1 MAEPNCL
8 GVAELNRYGV
18 AEPNCLGVAEL
29 NRYGVAEPNCLGV
42 AELNRYGV
50 ARGQLPGGPRA
61 LSNRAARL
69 TVTAAQGSRLPSRRR
84 TPIYGE
90 RLTAHPYRLPL
101 PMALLSS
108 ADAIAALTAAGWT
121 AYRSPARANGRCQT
135 LCYVV
140 GGQPVNLGRLR
151 QLACEVLSPAAEPVA
166 TEPPAAAEPVV
177 SAEPPARAQVEI
189 DPYKQGRWQRTGIG
203 PDPVAVAERR
213 AARWAERNPEH
224 SYRVVAVAPAA
235 AEPVAPAAP
244 EPVAPVPAHPWDPG
258 TPAARERVALQGER
272 VAILWPIAQAVRGAG
287 LTLPGAWASDGP
299 VMSGEWSEARA
310 MAALWPEAIRAAAV
324 ALAAL
329 PPVTR
334 AQVDALTL
342 CRAAL
347 AWWPADV

>member
-1 MAEPNCL
+1 
-8 GVAELNRYGV
+8 
-18 AEPNCLGVAEL
+18 
-29 NRYGVAEPNCLGV
+29 
-42 AELNRYGV
+42 
-50 ARGQLPGGPRA
+50 
-61 LSNRAARL
+61 
-69 TVTAAQGSRLPSRRR
+69 
-84 TPIYGE
+84 
-90 RLTAHPYRLPL
+90 
-101 PMALLSS
+101 MALLSS

-151 QLACEVLSPAAEPVA
+151 QLAREVLSPAAV
-166 TEPPAAAEPVV
+166 TAEPAV

-189 DPYKQGRWQRTGIG
+189 DPYKQGQWQRTGIG
-203 PDPVAVAERR
+203 PDSVAVAERR

-272 VAILWPIAQAVRGAG
+272 VAILWPIAQALRGAG
-287 LTLPGAWASDGP
+287 VALPLSWATDGP
-299 VMSGEWSEARA
+299 VMAGELTLS
-310 MAALWPEAIRAAAV
+310 AALARLPLGAIAQAAA

-329 PPVTR
+329 PPVTT
-334 AQVDALTL
+334 AQDAALTL
-342 CRAAL
+342 CDTGAVPGRPYL
-347 AWWPADV
+347 

>member
-1 MAEPNCL
+1 
-8 GVAELNRYGV
+8 
-18 AEPNCLGVAEL
+18 
-29 NRYGVAEPNCLGV
+29 
-42 AELNRYGV
+42 
-50 ARGQLPGGPRA
+50 
-61 LSNRAARL
+61 
-69 TVTAAQGSRLPSRRR
+69 
-84 TPIYGE
+84 
-90 RLTAHPYRLPL
+90 
-101 PMALLSS
+101 MALLSS

-151 QLACEVLSPAAEPVA
+151 QLAREVLSAAAESPAAEP
-166 TEPPAAAEPVV
+166 PAAEPAV

-189 DPYKQGRWQRTGIG
+189 DPYKQGQWQRTGIG
-203 PDPVAVAERR
+203 PDSVAVAERR

-272 VAILWPIAQAVRGAG
+272 VAILWPIAQALRGAG
-287 LTLPGAWASDGP
+287 VALPLSWATDGP
-299 VMSGEWSEARA
+299 VMAGELTLS
-310 MAALWPEAIRAAAV
+310 AALARLPLGAIAQAAA

-329 PPVTR
+329 PPVTT
-334 AQVDALTL
+334 AQDAALTL
-342 CRAAL
+342 CDTGAVPGRPYL
-347 AWWPADV
+347 